1 MWNLRARR
9 FQHPS
14 KPGGDEGGRFAVGG
28 IPPGEYKVFAWESI
42 ETNAW
47 MNADF
52 MKSYEDFG
60 APATIGANAKIPA
73 QLRAIPPER

>member
-1 MWNLRARR
+1 MRR
-9 FQHPS
+9 HRPDQYRVVTA
-14 KPGGDEGGRFAVGG
+14 DEDGRFAVGG